1 MTNTSITKEKP
12 QLKKQPTNN
21 PRLYLTEGNSALRN
35 GNYSEAIRLFKS
47 ALIQTP
53 ELESTI
59 LFNISIAEKRAAEFD
74 SAYNELKNKKVIV
87 YTCNFGNYES
97 IKEPLVVDPNIEYIL
112 FTDNKNLTSKNWKII
127 VLNEQLKDPRRTS
140 RLPKIQPHKYLPAHD
155 VSVYIDSSLEMKVG
169 DVRNMILECLEEKD
183 IALYSHYKRDCVYDE
198 IEFVMNSTDR
208 VVHNKNLC
216 LAAIEKYKSIDYPKN
231 NGLFENAFII
241 RRNTKDIQSLSELWW
256 NEYISGTER
265 DQFTFMY
272 ALWIAGIKP
281 NVIKH
286 GKQFRINNYVNFHK
300 HAYKSHAEL
309 RKNKIEPHIFIAYAP
324 KSYGMNLGRCYN
336 EYMER
341 IGDDDFALF
350 IDHDAMFVSD
360 SWKDIIS
367 NVATKHADEI
377 ALFISR
383 TNRINN
389 PYQRLNL
396 LEENHRVE
404 DHRVFADH
412 LHQKFSSSTTECS
425 KLPSSSG
432 VIIMLSKKT
441 WKKHKFS
448 DGFLKVDNNIHLSHR
463 VSNDPVYLMNGLG
476 IYHFYR
482 ADNDLSH
489 AVKDISALPKESD
502 STIGHIV
509 RNFVYSDFS
518 FGEIDRYM
526 KTLRDDEYGVF
537 LPEQSMFCNKDWY
550 IRITAILE
558 QEKNIGF
565 MIFSDNNL
573 DKNSPIELD
582 ALKHKFYSSN
592 IVEQETSCLHNLNVE
607 LLNEERRA
615 FLLSKKAWLKYVN
628 AANNTV
634 TIDGLLDAT
643 AGVKQKAKYVPSVY
657 VFNAKIDHR
666 KKKIIDYFDSQLNV
680 GILTMG
686 FWPQQAGM
694 EMMVHNLA
702 SQITKVGNN
711 VVLFTP
717 KPKKEFKELKGN
729 YIIRRFKDF
738 DDMKRIFKEHH
749 AAMPFDVL
757 YVQGAY
763 EPASLALE
771 LKDELGIP
779 VILRTHGEDIQI
791 DHESNYGYRR
801 DPVKNEI
808 ILNNLKR
815 VDHNVVIGPHVLKD
829 VRELTDGPISLI
841 FNGVDTDHFK
851 PGREYLLH
859 EQLSLPRDTKI
870 LITVG
875 RNVKK
880 KSLHLAIDA
889 LSLIKEKYSNVVLVH
904 AGKEG
909 NGVNL
914 REYAIN
920 KGVSD
925 SFFQIGEISY
935 FDMPSIYR
943 SADIFV
949 FPSKTETFGNVTV
962 EAMSA
967 GLPCVEFDYE
977 VNRDKIMN
985 GKTGFIVEY
994 GNCDLLAE
1002 KILILLSDEFLR
1014 NEMATNGRRY
1024 VVNKFSWKIVRDKYT
1039 GIFFDVRKS

>member
-1 MTNTSITKEKP
+1 MEYSLLTIANQAFRNEQYEKALSGYYEFKRRYP
-12 QLKKQPTNN
+12 EL
-21 PRLYLTEGNSALRN
+21 SALVDIN
-35 GNYSEAIRLFKS
+35 IT
-47 ALIQTP
+47 LIEKKYP
-53 ELESTI
+53 K
-59 LFNISIAEKRAAEFD
+59 IANRYQVQSKQEKI
-74 SAYNELKNKKVIV
+74 IV
-87 YTCNFGNYES
+87 YSCNFGGYES
-97 IKEPLVVDPNIEYIL
+97 IKEPIQVDPSVEYIL
-112 FTDNKNLTSKNWKII
+112 FTDNENITSKNWKII
-127 VLNEQLKDPRRTS
+127 LLNEKLADPRRTS
-140 RLPKIQPHKYLPAHD
+140 RLAKILPHKYLPAHD
-155 VSVYIDSSLEMKVG
+155 ISVYIDSSLELKTDNIRKMVT
-169 DVRNMILECLEEKD
+169 ECMEGKD
-183 IALYSHYKRDCVYDE
+183 IALYHHYKRNCVYDE

-208 VVHNKNLC
+208 VVADKNLC
-216 LAAIEKYKSIDYPKN
+216 IKAIEKYRRINYPKG

-241 RRNTKDIQSLSELWW
+241 RRNTSEIRKLSEIWW
-256 NEYISGTER
+256 KEYIAGTER

-272 ALWIAGIKP
+272 ALWVTGIKP
-281 NVIKH
+281 NPIKH
-286 GKQFRINNYVNFHK
+286 GKQFRINDYVNFHK
-300 HAYKSHAEL
+300 HSYKSHINTE
-309 RKNKIEPHIFIAYAP
+309 NKKVTPYVFIAYAP

-341 IGDDDFALF
+341 LNDGEFALF

-360 SWKDIIS
+360 SWKEIIDTI
-367 NVATKHADEI
+367 ATQYADDVS
-377 ALFISR
+377 LFTCR

-396 LEENHRVE
+396 LENNHRIE
-404 DHRVFADH
+404 DHRI
-412 LHQKFSSSTTECS
+412 FSDEISMRCSITTTECA

-432 VIIMLSKKT
+432 VVIMLSKKT
-441 WKKHKFS
+441 WEKHKFS
-448 DGFLKVDNNIHLSHR
+448 DGFLKVDNNMHLSHR
-463 VSNDPVYLMNGLG
+463 ASDDPVRIING
-476 IYHFYR
+476 IYVYHFYR
-482 ADNDLSH
+482 ADNDFSH
-489 AVKDISALPKESD
+489 AVRDISSLPVSND
-502 STIGHIV
+502 STLGHVV
-509 RNFVYSDFS
+509 RNFVYRDFS
-518 FGEIDRYM
+518 IAEINRYM
-526 KTLRDDEYGVF
+526 ETLNECEYGVF

-550 IRITAILE
+550 IRITNILE
-558 QEKNIGF
+558 HEKNIGF
-565 MIFSDNNL
+565 MIFNDNHL
-573 DKNSPIELD
+573 DANAPTELD
-582 ALKHKFYSSN
+582 ALKHKIYASN
-592 IVEQETSCLHNLNVE
+592 MVEREISCLHNANLTSLSE
-607 LLNEERRA
+607 YSRA
-615 FLLSKKAWLKYVN
+615 FLLSKKAW
-628 AANNTV
+628 NNFINENNNKI
-634 TIDGLLDAT
+634 TIDGLLNAT
-643 AGVKQKAKYVPSVY
+643 SKSKQKAKFVPSVY
-657 VFNAKIDHR
+657 SFNSKIDHR
-666 KKKIIDYFDSQLNV
+666 RNKIANYLENQLNV
-680 GILTMG
+680 GILTIG

-702 SQITKVGNN
+702 TQITHAGHN

-717 KPKKEFKELKGN
+717 KPKKEFEELKSN

-738 DDMKRIFKEHH
+738 NDMKRMFKDHH
-749 AAMPFDVL
+749 SSMPFDVL

-791 DHESNYGYRR
+791 DHESGYGYRR

-859 EQLSLPRDTKI
+859 ERLNLPRDTKI

-985 GKTGFIVEY
+985 GKTGYIVEY
-994 GNCDLLAE
+994 GNCGLLAE
-1002 KILILLSDEFLR
+1002 KILILLSDESLR
-1014 NEMATNGRRY
+1014 NEMATNSRRY
-1024 VVNKFSWKIVRDKYT
+1024 VVNKFSWKTVRDKYT

>member
-1 MTNTSITKEKP
+1 MTKEKH
-12 QLKKQPTNN
+12 QLKKQNTKN
-21 PRLYLTEGNSALRN
+21 PQFYLNEGNSAFRN
-35 GNYSEAIRLFKS
+35 GNYSDAVRLFKS
-47 ALIQTP
+47 ALIKTP
-53 ELESTI
+53 ELASTI

-74 SAYNELKNKKVIV
+74 SAYNELKSKKVIV

-97 IKEPLVVDPNIEYIL
+97 IKEPLVADPNVEYIL
-112 FTDNKNLTSKNWKII
+112 FTDNKNLTSKNWRVI
-127 VLNEQLKDPRRTS
+127 VLNEQLEDPRRTS
-140 RLPKIQPHKYLPAHD
+140 RLPKIQPHKYLPPHD
-155 VSVYIDSSLEMKVG
+155 ISVYIDSSLEMKVG
-169 DVRNMILECLEEKD
+169 DVKKMILECLEGKD

-256 NEYISGTER
+256 NEYILGTER

-272 ALWIAGIKP
+272 ALWITGIKP
-281 NVIKH
+281 NAIKH
-286 GKQFRINNYVNFHK
+286 GQQFRINNYVNFHK
-300 HAYKSHAEL
+300 HTYRSHADL
-309 RKNKIEPHIFIAYAP
+309 RKNKNEPHIFIAYAP

-360 SWKDIIS
+360 SWKDII
-367 NVATKHADEI
+367 NDVATKHADEI

-404 DHRVFADH
+404 DHRIFAEQ
-412 LHQKFSSSTTECS
+412 LSQRFSSETTECS

-448 DGFLKVDNNIHLSHR
+448 DGFLKVDNKIHLSHR
-463 VSNDPVYLMNGLG
+463 ESGDPVYLMNGLG
-476 IYHFYR
+476 VYHFYR
-482 ADNDLSH
+482 ADNDISH
-489 AVKDISALPKESD
+489 AVKDISSLPRED
-502 STIGHIV
+502 NTAIGHVV
-509 RNFVYSDFS
+509 RNFVYKDFS
-518 FGEIDRYM
+518 IAEIDRYM
-526 KTLRDDEYGVF
+526 NTLKDDEYGVF
-537 LPEQSMFCNKDWY
+537 LPEQSIFCNKDWY
-550 IRITAILE
+550 IRIVDILE
-558 QEKNIGF
+558 KDKNIGF
-565 MIFSDNNL
+565 MVFNDNDL
-573 DKNSPIELD
+573 DDRAPIELD
-582 ALKHKFYSSN
+582 ALKHKIYSTN
-592 IVEQETSCLHNLNVE
+592 MIERETSCLHDLGSA
-607 LLNEERRA
+607 LLSGERRA
-615 FLLSKKAWLKYVN
+615 FLLSKKIWKTASHTTTHSSVF
-628 AANNTV
+628 
-634 TIDGLLDAT
+634 DLLLSSALQT
-643 AGVKQKAKYVPSVY
+643 KQKAKFVPNIY
-657 VFNAKIDHR
+657 VFNSKIDHR
-666 KKKIIDYFDSQLNV
+666 KKVITNYLDKQLNV

-702 SQITKVGNN
+702 TQITKAGSN
-711 VVLFTP
+711 VVLYTP
-717 KPKKEFKELKGN
+717 KPKAEFEELKSN

-738 DDMKRIFKEHH
+738 EDMKRIFREHH

-771 LKDELGIP
+771 LKQELRIP

-791 DHESNYGYRR
+791 DLESGYGYRR
-801 DPVKNEI
+801 DPKKNEI
-808 ILNNLKR
+808 ILRNIRN
-815 VDHNVVIGPHVLKD
+815 VDHNVVIGPHILKD
-829 VRELTDGPISLI
+829 VKELTEGPVSLI

-851 PGREYLLH
+851 PGKESLLH
-859 EQLSLPRDTKI
+859 ERLGLAKETKI

-889 LSLIKEKYSNVVLVH
+889 LALVKKSTPNVVLVH

-909 NGVNL
+909 NGLNL
-914 REYAIN
+914 REYAIS

-925 SFFQIGEISY
+925 AFHQIGEVSY
-935 FDMPSIYR
+935 FDMPEIYR
-943 SADIFV
+943 SADIFI

-962 EAMSA
+962 EAMA
-967 GLPCVEFDYE
+967 CGLPCIEFDYE
-977 VNRDKIMN
+977 VNRDKITD
-985 GKTGFIVEY
+985 GKTGFIVQY
-994 GNCDLLAE
+994 GDCEKLAE
-1002 KILILLSDEFLR
+1002 KILLPLNDEKLCEIMSINSR
-1014 NEMATNGRRY
+1014 KHA
-1024 VVNKFSWKIVRDKYT
+1024 VNKFSWRIVREQYRK
-1039 GIFFDVRKS
+1039 IFFSSLDQGEKS

>member
-1 MTNTSITKEKP
+1 M
-12 QLKKQPTNN
+12 KKQSTNN
-21 PRLYLTEGNSALRN
+21 PQLYLTEGNSALRN

-155 VSVYIDSSLEMKVG
+155 VSVYIDSTLEMKVG

-309 RKNKIEPHIFIAYAP
+309 RENKIEPHIFIAYAP

-360 SWKDIIS
+360 SWRDIVSDIATRHKDD
-367 NVATKHADEI
+367 T

-404 DHRVFADH
+404 DHRIFAEQ
-412 LHQKFSSSTTECS
+412 LSQRFSSETTECS

-448 DGFLKVDNNIHLSHR
+448 DGFLKVDNKIHLSHR
-463 VSNDPVYLMNGLG
+463 ESGDPVYLMNGLG
-476 IYHFYR
+476 VYHFYR

-489 AVKDISALPKESD
+489 AVKDISSLPKESD
-502 STIGHIV
+502 SSIGHIV
-509 RNFVYSDFS
+509 RNFVYNDFS
-518 FGEIDRYM
+518 FAEINRYM
-526 KTLRDDEYGVF
+526 NTLMDDEYGVF

-550 IRITAILE
+550 IRITTILE

-565 MIFSDNNL
+565 MILNDNNL
-573 DKNSPIELD
+573 DINAPIELD
-582 ALKHKFYSSN
+582 ALKHKTYSSN
-592 IVEQETSCLHNLNVE
+592 MIEKEISCLHDVKLE

-615 FLLSKKAWLKYVN
+615 FLLSKKAWRSFLHTSK
-628 AANNTV
+628 NTV
-634 TIDGLLDAT
+634 GIDDLLAAT
-643 AGVKQKAKYVPSVY
+643 AGAKQKAKYVPSVY

-666 KKKIIDYFDSQLNV
+666 KKQIVDYFDNQLNI

-702 SQITKVGNN
+702 TQMTKTGNN

-717 KPKKEFKELKGN
+717 KPKKEFNELKSN

-738 DDMKRIFKEHH
+738 EDMKRIFREHH

-771 LKDELGIP
+771 LKHELGIP
-779 VILRTHGEDIQI
+779 VVLRTHGEDIQI
-791 DHESNYGYRR
+791 DLESNYGYRR
-801 DPVKNEI
+801 DPVKNKI
-808 ILNNLKR
+808 ILNNLKN

-841 FNGVDTDHFK
+841 FNGVDTDHFR
-851 PGREYLLH
+851 PGREFLLH
-859 EQLSLPRDTKI
+859 EKLGLSKETKI

-889 LSLIKEKYSNVVLVH
+889 LALVKKDFPYAVLVH

-909 NGVNL
+909 NGINL
-914 REYAIN
+914 RDYAVD

-935 FDMPSIYR
+935 FDMPSIYQ
-943 SADIFV
+943 SADIFI

-962 EAMSA
+962 EAMA
-967 GLPCVEFDYE
+967 CGLPCIEFDYE
-977 VNRDKIMN
+977 VNRDKIIDGM
-985 GKTGFIVEY
+985 TGFIVQY
-994 GNCDLLAE
+994 GDCHKLAE
-1002 KILILLSDEFLR
+1002 KTLLALNDDKLR
-1014 NEMATNGRRY
+1014 KSMSINGRKY
-1024 VVNKFSWKIVRDKYT
+1024 AVSKFSWRIVREQYKK
-1039 GIFFDVRKS
+1039 IFFSSINQGKKS